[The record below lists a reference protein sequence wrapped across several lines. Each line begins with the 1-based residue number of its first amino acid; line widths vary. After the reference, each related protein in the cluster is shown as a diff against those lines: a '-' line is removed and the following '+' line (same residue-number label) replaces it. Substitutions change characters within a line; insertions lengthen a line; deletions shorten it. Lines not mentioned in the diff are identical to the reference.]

1 MCDCVFTCVR
11 GRAGAFK
18 NWYEVAFCICP
29 VLFCEFVGLRVLVL
43 YVHLNDN

>member
-1 MCDCVFTCVR
+1 MCDGVCTCVR

-18 NWYEVAFCICP
+18 RWCEVVFCICP
-29 VLFCEFVGLRVLVL
+29 ISLCEFVGLRVFVL